1 MIEIDGSYGEGG
13 GQILRTAVAMSMIT
27 DTGIKVNNIRANRPN
42 PGLSHQHLKSLEAA
56 VGISNGSARG
66 LKKGSKSV
74 EFEPGDIEGGF
85 YRFDIGTAGSVTLM
99 LQALLPP
106 AVVSGKDLTI
116 ELKGGTDVKWSPP
129 YDYFENVFLKHLE
142 DIGCEVNS
150 KLIKR
155 GHYPKGG
162 GKIRVDISSGDLK
175 KPEYSTEVSEIKGKA
190 FVTDL
195 PDHIMERM
203 KRSVLKEFL
212 DIPVSIKTGSYSSSS
227 PGTGITIWTEGERT
241 LGCGKL
247 GEKGVPAEKVGKEA
261 AETLKKLISNDV
273 HLDNWSSDQLV
284 PFLSIVKDH
293 GELTV
298 LEKTGHLETNI
309 WVVNKFVK
317 DSISLERIDD
327 HYLLKY

>member
-13 GQILRTAVAMSMIT
+13 GQILRTAVAMSMVT
-27 DTGIKVNNIRANRPN
+27 DTEIKINNIRANRPN

-56 VGISNGSARG
+56 VEISNGSAKG
-66 LKKGSKSV
+66 LKKGSESV
-74 EFEPGDIEGGF
+74 EFDPGDIEGGL

-106 AVVSGKDLTI
+106 AVISGKDLTI

-129 YDYFENVFLKHLE
+129 YDYFENVFLKHLKNM
-142 DIGCEVNS
+142 GCNVNS
-150 KLIKR
+150 RLIKR
-155 GHYPKGG
+155 GHYPRGG
-162 GKIRVDISSGDLK
+162 GKIRVDISAGELK
-175 KPEYSTEVSEIKGKA
+175 KPEYSAEVSEIKGKV

-195 PDHIMERM
+195 PDHIMKRM
-203 KRSVLKEFL
+203 KKSVLKEFL
-212 DIPVSIKTGSYSSSS
+212 EIPVSIKTESHSSSS
-227 PGTGITIWTEGERT
+227 PGTGITIWTEGGRI

-247 GEKGVPAEKVGKEA
+247 GEKGVPAEEVGKEA
-261 AETLKKLISNDV
+261 AETLKKFISNDV
-273 HLDNWSSDQLV
+273 VLDNWSADQLV
-284 PFLSIVKDH
+284 PFLSLIKDQ

-309 WVVNKFVK
+309 WVVNKFAK
-317 DSISLERIDD
+317 ESISLEKIDD

>member
-1 MIEIDGSYGEGG
+1 MIEIDGSYVEGG
-13 GQILRTAVAMSMIT
+13 GQILRTAVAMSMV
-27 DTGIKVNNIRANRPN
+27 TGTEIKINNIRANRPN

-56 VGISNGSARG
+56 VEISNGRAKG
-66 LKKGSKSV
+66 LEKGSKSV
-74 EFEPGDIEGGF
+74 EFKPEDLEGGF

-106 AVVSGKDLTI
+106 AVISGKDLTI

-142 DIGCEVNS
+142 NMGCNVNS
-150 KLIKR
+150 KLIIR
-155 GHYPKGG
+155 GHYPRGG
-162 GKIRVDISSGDLK
+162 GKIRVDISSGELK
-175 KPEYSTEVSEIKGKA
+175 KPEYSKEVSEIKGKA

-203 KRSVLKEFL
+203 KKSVLKEYL
-212 DIPVSIKTGSYSSSS
+212 EIPVSIKTESYSSSS
-227 PGTGITIWTEGERT
+227 PGTGITIWTEGGRV

-247 GEKGVPAEKVGKEA
+247 GEKGVPAEEVGKEA
-261 AETLKKLISNDV
+261 AETLNKFISTDV
-273 HLDNWSSDQLV
+273 LLDDWSADQLV
-284 PFLSIVKDH
+284 PFLSLIKDH
-293 GELTV
+293 GELSV

-317 DSISLERIDD
+317 DSISLEKVED

>member
-13 GQILRTAVAMSMIT
+13 GQILRTAVAMSMV
-27 DTGIKVNNIRANRPN
+27 TGTEIKINNIRANRPN

-56 VGISNGSARG
+56 VEISNGSAEG
-66 LKKGSKSV
+66 LKKSSKSV
-74 EFEPGDIEGGF
+74 VFEPGDIEGGF

-106 AVVSGKDLTI
+106 AVISEKELTI

-129 YDYFENVFLKHLE
+129 YDYIENVFIKHLKNM
-142 DIGCEVNS
+142 DCDVNS

-155 GHYPKGG
+155 GHYPRGG
-162 GKIRVDISSGDLK
+162 GKIRVEISSGELI
-175 KPEYSTEVSEIKGKA
+175 KPEYSTEVSEIKGKV

-195 PDHIMERM
+195 PEHIMERM
-203 KRSVLKEFL
+203 KKSVLKEFL
-212 DIPVSIKTGSYSSSS
+212 EIPVSIKTESHSSNS
-227 PGTGITIWTEGERT
+227 PGTGITIWTEGGRV

-247 GEKGVPAEKVGKEA
+247 GEKGVPAEEIGKEA
-261 AETLKKLISNDV
+261 AETLKKFITNDV
-273 HLDNWSSDQLV
+273 ILDDWSADQIV
-284 PFLSIVKDH
+284 PFLSLVKDH
-293 GELTV
+293 DEMTV

-309 WVVNKFVK
+309 WVVNKFIK